1 MSASAK
7 YWNILRISLENEKEG
22 YKYCL
27 VPPAQEFCR
36 QQTDLSNENLQ
47 ISLLSSFQSKDDQGD
62 SAKRAKAGLCLRCY
76 ISHPI
81 LKACKKIDSLF
92 AGNKSFSYKDL
103 LPYVL
108 NDDGQSLVILDD
120 DGKTQ
125 IIIQENGKSKAS
137 IYKFFSV
144 KVLQTFSTNSQFH
157 MSLDNWTYLQ
167 TKQNQE
173 IKEFLSEFGFKNLTD
188 WALLNR
194 VRNRQLQLLSSRS
207 RNLIEAFHAVYRRD
221 RISTNNIGIKKC
233 PDPSS
238 IQLQE
243 MLNILQK
250 REVVIKSNIEL
261 INELKYVARELRQ
274 FDIWSYRET
283 LENYDPNAGSFHIRT
298 DLPTTSID
306 ELEIEQRELILFI
319 NKQLHLSLTSAIEK
333 EIKSRISSLQKSR
346 KYAPFVTRFIFGL
359 QLYYCEGMS
368 LKDIAPRLGMSSWD
382 QARRVLNPGEVLSN
396 VRAFTV
402 QTVLEKMLEKAHEKG
417 LTEIPPKPDY
427 LKNLAEQ
434 IESFADAEIFQ
445 EAVEEIRAGK
455 SRCMDSLYA
464 QRLRDYLTK
473 EEERAKKEE
482 NKKLLTEKV

>member
-1 MSASAK
+1 MSASPK
-7 YWNILRISLENEKEG
+7 YWNILRISLESENQG

-27 VPPAQEFCR
+27 VPPAQEFC
-36 QQTDLSNENLQ
+36 QQQAAKDNENLQ
-47 ISLLSSFQSKDDQGD
+47 ISLLSSFQSKNSQAD
-62 SAKRAKAGLCLRCY
+62 SAKRARAGLCLRCY

-108 NDDGQSLVILDD
+108 NDDGKSLVILDD

-125 IIIQENGKSKAS
+125 VIIEENGKSKAS

-144 KVLQTFSTNSQFH
+144 KVLQTFSRNSQSR

-167 TKQNQE
+167 TKQNRE
-173 IKEFLSEFGFKNLTD
+173 IKEFLSEFGFKNLSD

-194 VRNRQLQLLSSRS
+194 VRNKQIERLSSRS
-207 RNLIEAFHAVYRRD
+207 RYLIETFHTVYRRD
-221 RISTNNIGIKKC
+221 RIATRNIGIKRC
-233 PDPSS
+233 PDPSE

-250 REVVIKSNIEL
+250 CQVIIKSNKDL
-261 INELKYVARELRQ
+261 INELKYVATELRQ
-274 FDIWSYRET
+274 FDIWSYREA
-283 LENYDPNAGSFHIRT
+283 LETYDPNARSFHPRA

-306 ELEIEQRELILFI
+306 GLEVEQEELLLFI
-319 NKQLHLSLTSAIEK
+319 NEQLQLSLTNAIK
-333 EIKSRISSLQKSR
+333 REINSRISSLQKSR
-346 KYAPFVTRFIFGL
+346 NYAPFAPRFILGL
-359 QLYYCEGMS
+359 KLYYCEGMS
-368 LKDIAPRLGMSSWD
+368 LKDIAPKLGMSSWD
-382 QARRVLNPGEVLSN
+382 QARRVLNPGEILSN
-396 VRAFTV
+396 VRGFTV
-402 QTVLEKMLEKAHEKG
+402 QTVLEKVLEKAHEKG

-445 EAVEEIRAGK
+445 EAAEEIRAGR
-455 SRCMDSLYA
+455 SRLMESLYA
-464 QRLRDYLTK
+464 QELRDYLTK
-473 EEERAKKEE
+473 EEG
-482 NKKLLTEKV
+482 TEKIT